1 MLNGKPTAII
11 DIGSNSVRLVVYEG
25 AERMP
30 APVFNEKVMAGLG
43 TGLAE
48 TGRLGAEQMGN
59 ALASLA
65 RFKLLLNHMK
75 VRRTR
80 VVATAAVR
88 DADNGRDFVESVEA
102 LGFRCEVLSGGE
114 EAALAGEGVLSAI
127 PNADGIAGD
136 LGGGSLELVDLTDG
150 RVGDGLSLPLGVLQ
164 ITPGSPGQR
173 DAMKVLEKRLKGSGL
188 SKRAKDRPFYMVGG
202 SWRALARIDMFATGY
217 PLPIIHQYE
226 MRPDRLK
233 QLQKIA
239 ANPKPEWLTEVSE
252 TRLAAAPIAASL
264 LHCLVETLEPSKLVV
279 STSGIREGLL
289 FTSLKPSVRARDP
302 LIEEVRCLGDGQ
314 SPFGEHGDLLDKWI
328 SGIFDDEPAAA
339 RIRLAACLLA
349 DVAWQANPAFR
360 AERGVEMALHGNW
373 VGVNAAE
380 RVMMAQALS
389 SAFGRDL
396 LADPAV
402 ARLCS
407 ASQLRR
413 AQQWG
418 LAMRLGQRL
427 CGGVAS
433 ALDVTDLCI
442 RGTDLTLAVARA
454 QAALIAEPVR
464 KRLRALAVS
473 MDLTPAVTAAR

>member
-30 APVFNEKVMAGLG
+30 GPVFNEKVMAGLG

-65 RFKLLLNHMK
+65 RFRLLLDHMK
-75 VRRTR
+75 VKRTR

-102 LGFRCEVLSGGE
+102 LGFRCEVLSGVE
-114 EAALAGEGVLSAI
+114 EATLAGEGVLSAI

-136 LGGGSLELVDLTDG
+136 LGGGSLELVDLTG
-150 RVGDGLSLPLGVLQ
+150 SKVGDGLSLPLGVLQ
-164 ITPGSPGQR
+164 IPPGSPGQR
-173 DAMKVLEKRLKGSGL
+173 DAMKILEKRLKGSSL
-188 SKRAKDRPFYMVGG
+188 RKRAKGRPFYMVGG

-226 MRPDRLK
+226 MRPNRLK

-239 ANPKPEWLTEVSE
+239 SDPKPEWLTEVSE
-252 TRLAAAPIAASL
+252 VRLAAAPVAASL
-264 LHCLVETLEPSKLVV
+264 LNCIVEMLEPSRLVV

-289 FTSLKPSVRARDP
+289 FTSLKPRVRQQDP

-314 SPFGEHGDLLDKWI
+314 SPFGEHGDLLDNWI
-328 SGIFDDEPAAA
+328 GAIFDDKASAA

-349 DVAWQANPAFR
+349 DFAWQANPAFR
-360 AERGVEMALHGNW
+360 ADRGVEMALHGNW

-389 SAFGRDL
+389 STFGRDL
-396 LADPAV
+396 LPDPAI

-427 CGGVAS
+427 CGGVAA
-433 ALDVTDLCI
+433 ALEASDLFVSGSNLVLHVT
-442 RGTDLTLAVARA
+442 RS

-464 KRLRALAVS
+464 KRLRALAAS
-473 MDLTPAVTAAR
+473 MDLTPSVTTGR

>member
-1 MLNGKPTAII
+1 VLNGKPAAII

-65 RFKLLLNHMK
+65 RFRLLLDHMK
-75 VRRTR
+75 VKRAR

-88 DADNGRDFVESVEA
+88 DADNGHDFVQSVEA
-102 LGFRCEVLSGGE
+102 LGFRCEILSGGE

-136 LGGGSLELVDLTDG
+136 LGGGSLELVDLADG
-150 RVGDGLSLPLGVLQ
+150 KVGDGISLPLGVLQ
-164 ITPGSPGQR
+164 IKPGTPGQR
-173 DAMKVLEKRLKGSGL
+173 DAMKILEKRLKGSGL
-188 SKRAKDRPFYMVGG
+188 RKRAKGRPFYMVGG

-226 MRPDRLK
+226 MRPERLK
-233 QLQKIA
+233 QLQKITA
-239 ANPKPEWLTEVSE
+239 DPKPEWLTEVSE
-252 TRLAAAPIAASL
+252 ARLAAAPVAASL
-264 LHCLVETLEPSKLVV
+264 LNCIVEMLEPSKLVV

-289 FTSLKPSVRARDP
+289 FTSLKPRVKQQDP

-314 SPFGEHGDLLDKWI
+314 SPFGEHGDLLDNWI
-328 SGIFDDEPAAA
+328 GAIFDDKASAA

-349 DVAWQANPAFR
+349 DVAWQTNPAFR
-360 AERGVEMALHGNW
+360 ADRGVEMALHGNW
-373 VGVNAAE
+373 VGINAGE

-389 SAFGRDL
+389 STFGRDL

-402 ARLCS
+402 ARLRS
-407 ASQLRR
+407 SSQLRR

-433 ALDVTDLCI
+433 ALDATDLFVSGSNLVLNVS
-442 RGTDLTLAVARA
+442 RS

-464 KRLRALAVS
+464 KRLRALAAA
-473 MDLTPAVTAAR
+473 MELTPTVTTGH